1 MTRGAVIGRALAA
14 VAAVGL
20 LVAVVRAVGVGATL
34 PSLARLAPWMPL
46 LGALEA
52 GVVALDALALAA
64 LYRAAGRA
72 APARPF
78 WRAAFLGNVVS
89 AGLPLGRLLAEGWKA
104 VRLAP
109 RVGGP
114 VAAAGAV
121 GSQAAVLLGNA
132 AIALLALVGVA
143 LRCGATW
150 PTLAVGAFA
159 LVMSAAGL
167 AVALAGRARLG
178 RWLGARFEFARAQ
191 GPAFDD
197 AFAAAWPALGRAA
210 AWETG
215 ARLLQLAQVAALLRA
230 LGGRAGAVDA
240 LAAHGL
246 LLTGAA
252 LGDAL
257 PGQLGATDALLA
269 LSAARLDLAAPDAL
283 ALTLG
288 LHGAQLGLALLGGA
302 AALALPDDPA
312 PHEGPA

>member
-1 MTRGAVIGRALAA
+1 MTRGAVIGRAIAA
-14 VAAVGL
+14 LAAVGL
-20 LVAVVRAVGVGATL
+20 LVAIVRAVGVGATL
-34 PSLARLAPWMPL
+34 PSLARVAPWLPL

-52 GVVALDALALAA
+52 GVVAFDAIALAA
-64 LYRAAGRA
+64 LYRAAGRT

-78 WRAAFLGNVVS
+78 WRAVFLANVVA
-89 AGLPLGRLLAEGWKA
+89 AGLPLGRLLSEGWKA

-132 AIALLALVGVA
+132 AIALVSLAGVA

-150 PTLAVGAFA
+150 PTLAVGGLA

-178 RWLGARFEFARAQ
+178 RWLGARFTIARAQ

-197 AFAAAWPALGRAA
+197 AFAAATPALGVAA
-210 AWETG
+210 AWETA
-215 ARLLQLAQVAALLRA
+215 ARLLQIAQVATLLHA
-230 LGGRAGAVDA
+230 LGHPAGAVDA

-246 LLTGAA
+246 VLTGAA

-269 LSAARLDLAAPDAL
+269 LAAVRLDLAAPDAL

-288 LHGAQLGLALLGGA
+288 LHGAQLGLALVGGA
-302 AALALPDDPA
+302 AALALSDDPA